1 MKLKNAFKAAACGAA
16 AAVILAGCGENRQI
30 YDQAGKDLEQGS
42 YSYALEGYLESAS
55 DGVEVTRSHRGAGI
69 ALMRLGRSLEAA
81 DEFTAALYGEDVSK
95 QMQRDLYAYRATAY
109 LEGGDHASAMADC
122 QTLQQEFEIDMD
134 VCFLTGAVALAM
146 DSYDE
151 AMAEFEKA
159 YDKKPSYETAFMIY
173 QEYLDRGMEA
183 DGTRFLEKSLN
194 NQPKS
199 AQDYCDRGRVYYYM
213 EDYGNA
219 AQELIQ
225 AVNKD
230 NTEALLLL
238 GMVYLAQHDSSN
250 ARAMYTQYVTR
261 VGNTA
266 KGYNGLAQCDI
277 EDGNYESALRN
288 IENGIPSATTEEMQS
303 LLFNEIV
310 VYEKRLDF
318 ATAEEKCREYTAMFP
333 DDEAARKELTFL
345 RSRTGHLPGMQ

>member
-1 MKLKNAFKAAACGAA
+1 MAACGMAA
-16 AAVILAGCGENRQI
+16 IILLSGCGENRQV

-42 YSYALEGYLESAS
+42 YSYALEGYLQSAA
-55 DGVEVTRSHRGAGI
+55 DGVEVTRSHRGAGL
-69 ALMRLGRSLEAA
+69 ACLRLGRSMEAA
-81 DEFTAALYGEDVSK
+81 EEFTLALQGEKVSK

-109 LEGGDHASAMADC
+109 LEGEDYSQAMADC
-122 QTLQQEFEIDMD
+122 QTLRQEFGSDLDI
-134 VCFLTGAVALAM
+134 CFLTGAVALAM
-146 DSYDE
+146 DSYEE
-151 AMAEFEKA
+151 ARAEFEKA
-159 YDKKPSYETAFMIY
+159 YELKPSYETAFMIY

-183 DGTRFLEKSLN
+183 DGTYFLEKSLN

-230 NTEALLLL
+230 STDALLLL

-277 EDGNYESALRN
+277 EDGNFESALRN
-288 IENGIPSATTEEMQS
+288 IENGIPTATTEEMQS

-333 DDEAARKELTFL
+333 DDEAARKELVFL